1 MISSNSTTSR
11 EKNSVVNENKFIR
24 DEPRRWNE
32 YGRKAY
38 RTNPP
43 DTMVLLSNC
52 LHQKQNNIL

>member
-11 EKNSVVNENKFIR
+11 EKIVDVNENKFIR
-24 DEPRRWNE
+24 DEPRGWNE

-38 RTNPP
+38 RTNLP